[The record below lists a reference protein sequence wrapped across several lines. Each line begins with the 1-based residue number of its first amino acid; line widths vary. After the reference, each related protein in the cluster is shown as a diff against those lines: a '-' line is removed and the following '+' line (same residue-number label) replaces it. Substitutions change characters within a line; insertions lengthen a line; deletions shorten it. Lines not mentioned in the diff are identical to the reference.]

1 MVAVYNLGKVRGKTI
16 VVKLSKED
24 FNMNI
29 ETANRLLQYRKKHN
43 LSQEELAN
51 KIGVSR
57 QAVSKWERAEASP
70 DTDNLILLAEI
81 YGVSLDE
88 LLKGESAESAKAEPE
103 KEPEQEENA
112 DSEQVPTGD
121 EGTEYVKTD
130 KVSFKNGIHIDD
142 KNGDKVHIS
151 FADGIHVHDKAGTK
165 VDIDKNGRQRVYTTK
180 DGDVMY
186 DAEMSDNMFSRGKSR
201 KFWNSFPFF
210 AIALVAFL
218 WWGFSG
224 VCFGW
229 ALSWIV
235 LLTIPLYY
243 SLVDAIYKRKAEH
256 FAYPV
261 LVAMAYILMGYFNV
275 LGGWTVGW
283 VVFLSIPLYY
293 WLCSFFK
300 EIYNHNKNNQ

>member
-1 MVAVYNLGKVRGKTI
+1 
-16 VVKLSKED
+16 
-24 FNMNI
+24 MNI

-165 VDIDKNGRQRVYTTK
+165 VDIDKNGIFVEEKGRKRVYTTK
-180 DGDVMY
+180 DGEVMY
-186 DAEMSDNMFSRGKSR
+186 AAEMSDNMFSRGKSR

>member
-1 MVAVYNLGKVRGKTI
+1 
-16 VVKLSKED
+16 
-24 FNMNI
+24 MNI

>member
-1 MVAVYNLGKVRGKTI
+1 M
-16 VVKLSKED
+16 D
-24 FNMNI
+24 I

-88 LLKGESAESAKAEPE
+88 LLKGEANNSSKSEAEQETVSGESADNT
-103 KEPEQEENA
+103 QI
-112 DSEQVPTGD
+112 PTGD
-121 EGTEYVKTD
+121 EGTEYIKAD
-130 KVSFKNGIHIDD
+130 KVSFKNGIHVDA
-142 KNGDKVHIS
+142 KNGDKVHIN
-151 FADGIHVHDKAGTK
+151 FADGIHVQDKDGTK
-165 VDIDKNGRQRVYTTK
+165 VDIGKDGVFVNENGKQRVYTDK
-180 DGDVMY
+180 DGHIMH
-186 DAEMSDNMFSRGKSR
+186 DADMTDKMFTGGKHK

-210 AIALVAFL
+210 AIALVVFL

-224 VCFGW
+224 LCFGW

-243 SLVDAIYKRKAEH
+243 SLVDAIYKRKADH
-256 FAYPV
+256 FAFPV
-261 LVAMAYILMGYFNV
+261 LAAMAYILMGYFNIF
-275 LGGWTVGW
+275 GGWTVGW
-283 VVFLSIPLYY
+283 VVFLTIPLY
-293 WLCSFFK
+293 
-300 EIYNHNKNNQ
+300 